1 MISSILFI
9 LVNIIL
15 KIMKKVLVIGVG
27 FLGNYVVKQ
36 LEANNFVALGTKISK
51 TSKTLSLDITQK
63 QELEKIIL
71 EFNPDC
77 IINCAASVDVDFLEN
92 SPETAYSINSDGVKN
107 LAELCNKYNKRIIH
121 ISTDSIFDGIQG
133 NYNENDIPNP
143 INVYG
148 KSKEIGEKYLR
159 NIHQNYVIVRTN
171 FYGYHNEGKFLF
183 NWIKRSLESKKQ
195 ISGFDDVIFSP
206 VEIGNLSEIIQE
218 FVMNDFK
225 GTVNISSNDNITKYD
240 FALKIAKCFDYD
252 SSLISKKSINSFNF
266 IAKRPKNTSLDNNYA
281 LKILKSKIL
290 SVDDGLDKIKSLY
303 E

>member
-1 MISSILFI
+1 
-9 LVNIIL
+9 
-15 KIMKKVLVIGVG
+15 MKKVLVIGVG

-36 LEANNFVALGTKISK
+36 LKTNNFVTLGTKISK
-51 TSKTLSLDITQK
+51 NSNTPSLDITQK
-63 QELEKIIL
+63 QDLEKIIL

-92 SPETAYSINSDGVKN
+92 SPEMAYSINSDGVKN
-107 LAELCNKYNKRIIH
+107 LAESANKYNKRIIH

-133 NYNENDIPNP
+133 NYDENDIPNP

-159 NIHQNYVIVRTN
+159 NIHQNHVIIRTN
-171 FYGYHNEGKFLF
+171 FYGIHNEGKFLF
-183 NWIKRSLESKKQ
+183 NWIKSSLESKKQ

-225 GTVNISSNDNITKYD
+225 GTVNISSKDIITKYD
-240 FALKIAKCFDYD
+240 FAIKVAKCFDCD
-252 SSLISKKSINSFNF
+252 PSLINKKSLNSFNF
-266 IAKRPKNTSLDNNYA
+266 IAKRPKNTSLDNTYA
-281 LKILKSKIL
+281 LKILKTKIL
-290 SVDDGLDKIKSLY
+290 SINDGLNKIKLLY
-303 E
+303 K